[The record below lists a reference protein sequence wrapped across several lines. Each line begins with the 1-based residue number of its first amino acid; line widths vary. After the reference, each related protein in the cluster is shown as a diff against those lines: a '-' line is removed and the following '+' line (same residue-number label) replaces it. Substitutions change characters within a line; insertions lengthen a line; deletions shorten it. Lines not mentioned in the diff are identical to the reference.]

1 MPKTICQNLVLGT
14 DYLSNPLVRT
24 ALEQTQSSF
33 LEQTQG
39 SFLVLG
45 PSASASA
52 SATAAAAAAAAA
64 KTLACRLCT
73 PLRLDLTAH
82 A

>member
-1 MPKTICQNLVLGT
+1 MPKTICQNLVLGI

-52 SATAAAAAAAAA
+52 TAAAAAAAAA

>member
-1 MPKTICQNLVLGT
+1 MPKNTSRQEVSKALV
-14 DYLSNPLVRT
+14 ST

-45 PSASASA
+45 PRLCASA
-52 SATAAAAAAAAA
+52 ATTAAAAA
-64 KTLACRLCT
+64 KTLARRLCT
-73 PLRLDLTAH
+73 PLRLDLTTTSHTFH